1 MAEPSGDTPRWRRLE
16 PDARREQILECA
28 VRLFGERPYA
38 AVSTTDIAREAGVAR
53 ALLNHYFG
61 TKRDLYLEV
70 VRQTVTLV
78 PSIQT
83 DEQVKTGRLDKRV
96 ARAVE
101 LFLDSVYEHGST
113 FVAVIGAEG
122 IGADPEVESIL
133 AQADDAAARAV
144 LETIGAGAVAE
155 DAEQRAV
162 IRAYGGMVKAAVRE
176 WLRDETLT
184 REQVH
189 LLLTQALLAVV
200 ESVLPALAA
209 GRPKIV
215 R

>member
-1 MAEPSGDTPRWRRLE
+1 M
-16 PDARREQILECA
+16 
-28 VRLFGERPYA
+28 RLFGERPYA

-83 DEQVKTGRLDKRV
+83 DAQVKTGRLDKRV
-96 ARAVE
+96 ARAVD
-101 LFLDSVYEHGST
+101 LFLDSVYERGNT

-133 AQADDAAARAV
+133 AQADDLAARAV
-144 LETIGAGAVAE
+144 LETIGEGGTAD

-162 IRAYGGMVKAAVRE
+162 IRSYGGLVKAAVRE

-189 LLLTQALLAVV
+189 LLLSQSLLAIV
-200 ESVLPALAA
+200 ESVLPDLAA
-209 GRPKIV
+209 GKPTIV
-215 R
+215 PAH